1 MTRDG
6 SDLGTAGFSDGGRYQ
21 SARPDY
27 PSEAVA
33 YLVATLRITER
44 SHVVDLGAG
53 TGIFTGQ
60 LMPYGPRIT
69 AVEPAAGMRA
79 VLAARLPS
87 VEVLEGCDV
96 DMPLES
102 GSADCVVVAQAFH
115 WFDAPRALR
124 EIHRVLVEGGGL
136 GLIWNERD
144 ESIGW
149 VGELGRAMRW
159 PQMQPYDVGM
169 DFTGVIESGPFEEV
183 ERRTFRFDQV
193 LSHDRL
199 LQRVLSTSYI
209 AVMDDGE
216 RDVLMADVADVV
228 RRLPS
233 EVELPYITTAYRA
246 TAIVT

>member
-6 SDLGTAGFSDGGRYQ
+6 SDLGAAGFSDGGRYQ

-33 YLVATLRITER
+33 YLVATLRITEQ

-60 LMPYGPRIT
+60 LVPYGPRIT

-87 VEVLEGCDV
+87 VEVLEGRDV
-96 DMPLES
+96 DMPLVS

-149 VGELGRAMRW
+149 VAELGRAMRW

-169 DFTGVIESGPFEEV
+169 DFTRVIESGPFEGV
-183 ERRTFRFDQV
+183 ERRTFRFRQV
-193 LSHDRL
+193 LSHDL
-199 LQRVLSTSYI
+199 LFQRVLSTSYI
-209 AVMDDGE
+209 AVMEDGE
-216 RDVLMADVADVV
+216 RDALMADVADVV

-246 TAIVT
+246 TAIIT